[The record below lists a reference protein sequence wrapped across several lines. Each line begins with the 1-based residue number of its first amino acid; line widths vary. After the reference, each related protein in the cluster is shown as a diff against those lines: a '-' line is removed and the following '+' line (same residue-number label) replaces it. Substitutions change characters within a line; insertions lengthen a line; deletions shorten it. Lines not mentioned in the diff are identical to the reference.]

1 MHPGS
6 HSPLRVG
13 MRRILIVD
21 DNSAVRD
28 VVRTILSRAGYAA
41 TVAENGHAALSIL
54 AQQEFDLALV
64 DIEMPDLTGYDVCT
78 YIKTHRTWRNIP
90 VILMTGRPL
99 SGVPESVK
107 AVGASAL
114 VAKPFERH
122 TLLQCLKAFLPSDG
136 EVKTE
141 PVVNLP
147 K

>member
-1 MHPGS
+1 M
-6 HSPLRVG
+6 
-13 MRRILIVD
+13 
-21 DNSAVRD
+21 
-28 VVRTILSRAGYAA
+28 RTILTRAGYAA
-41 TVAENGHAALSIL
+41 TTADCGHTALRLLAEQG
-54 AQQEFDLALV
+54 FDLALV

-78 YIKTHRTWRNIP
+78 YMKTHRTWRTIP

-99 SGVPESVK
+99 AGVPESVK

-122 TLLQCLKAFLPSDG
+122 SLLQCVKAFLPSDG
-136 EVKTE
+136 EAKAE